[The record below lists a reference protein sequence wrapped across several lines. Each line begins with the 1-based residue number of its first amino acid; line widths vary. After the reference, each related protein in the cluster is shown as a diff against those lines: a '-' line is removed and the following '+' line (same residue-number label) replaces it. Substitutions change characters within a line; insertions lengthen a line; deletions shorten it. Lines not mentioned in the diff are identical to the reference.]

1 MFDLQLL
8 IHICTLVIVVALSH
22 FYIQLYLNHE
32 ELKHLCD
39 AVSKLPKATAYHHQ
53 LLSTAS
59 SNIHSNYNSLEHLQE
74 QTSGQQISKTT
85 ELIKTA
91 PTLSVSQSFFYTSA
105 VASTESLLVD
115 QFGKTDGLFEEQTG
129 ATFSTGHLQTTE
141 VTHVDSSETHSLVS
155 QADVDD
161 NKYVS
166 VKQPLLQSSTYINR
180 PIKKIDNIERND
192 LQVDDGST
200 QAQILQTD
208 APFSKTRF
216 DFSKVQIPETSEI
229 IKSAMD
235 MSMSVRDYEY
245 YVTHVNDEMKTE
257 EIILSTEE
265 PLYEKENRR
274 KVQSCQNVK
283 CEVLDDVENEENIE
297 PMHLYELPSN
307 GVNNEYNVHE
317 IPSDPIGVRIL
328 NKNLDKK
335 VYDSLSSQGTS
346 SWCKTDGTS
355 TKSCQFHNLCYKTAE
370 KDFIFFRS
378 NTSQLEFDPDL
389 QNPEDWF
396 TINLST
402 VPGHNAHMLSLVTI
416 PTESLSKFS
425 VAWLDGTSIIMS
437 RFKPDNIM
445 HVLHDDILPLFHT
458 LRTLNLLGDSSSDVR
473 LIFTD
478 SLTSTEFLPLYLSL
492 SSVPPLFLHHLKS
505 NVDVL
510 CFKTAHLGLSQ
521 STLWY
526 QYGFFKPQGPLPIN
540 GSKLMHKVRQATSYL
555 AEHFHSE
562 CVFCSENNFLVLL
575 SRKDNRLILNEGEF
589 IMGLVRSTKLKVM
602 SVSLETHSLNDIIS
616 IVRNSRGIIGMH
628 GSLLSLSIF
637 LKPGSVVVE
646 LFPYA
651 VNPEKYTPFKTFC
664 DIPSSGIIYT
674 SWTNPFKQKSFPHP
688 DWSGDLGGI
697 RHLPED
703 VQAKIRE
710 ETQVAD
716 HLCCN
721 DPSWLYHIYQD
732 TEVDVSTVATLT
744 AQALARTDAVRLK
757 SVTSNPPMMPGP
769 VRFLSCTEETL
780 DNKAKYILRWKLPWN
795 LEFIP
800 YKLLDQE
807 LVFQEKGTNKTSS
820 ITLKSD
826 IQTYALNKGILNEY
840 DVWIKVIVDVN
851 VYGPYVYVAC
861 KINPF

>member
-1 MFDLQLL
+1 M
-8 IHICTLVIVVALSH
+8 LVTIVALSH

-39 AVSKLPKATAYHHQ
+39 AVSRLPKATAYHHQ
-53 LLSTAS
+53 LLPTAS
-59 SNIHSNYNSLEHLQE
+59 SNIHSNYNSQGHWQE
-74 QTSGQQISKTT
+74 QTSGHQISKTA

-91 PTLSVSQSFFYTSA
+91 PTLSVSQSSIYTSA
-105 VASTESLLVD
+105 IVSTENLLVD
-115 QFGKTDGLFEEQTG
+115 EFGKTDVSDGLFEEQT
-129 ATFSTGHLQTTE
+129 APTFSTSHLQITE
-141 VTHVDSSETHSLVS
+141 VTHVDSSETHSLVL
-155 QADVDD
+155 QAESHSDD

-166 VKQPLLQSSTYINR
+166 VKQPLVQSSTYIYR
-180 PIKKIDNIERND
+180 PIKKIDNIVRRD
-192 LQVDDGST
+192 LQLEDGST
-200 QAQILQTD
+200 LAQILQTD
-208 APFSKTRF
+208 SSFSKTGF
-216 DFSKVQIPETSEI
+216 DSSNVQIPETSEN
-229 IKSAMD
+229 IKPAMD
-235 MSMSVRDYEY
+235 VSISVRDYEY
-245 YVTHVNDEMKTE
+245 YMTYENDEIKTE

-265 PLYEKENRR
+265 PLYEKENIR
-274 KVQSCQNVK
+274 KVQSCQNLK
-283 CEVLDDVENEENIE
+283 CESLVDVENEENIE

-307 GVNNEYNVHE
+307 SINNEYNVHD
-317 IPSDPIGVRIL
+317 IPPDPINVKIL

-335 VYDSLSSQGTS
+335 VYDSLTTQGTS
-346 SWCKTDGTS
+346 AWCRTDGIN
-355 TKSCQFHNLCYKTAE
+355 TKSCQFQNLCYKIAE

-378 NTSQLEFDPDL
+378 NNSQLEFDPDL

-402 VPGHNAHMLSLVTI
+402 VPGHNAHMFSLVTI
-416 PTESLSKFS
+416 PSESLNKFS

-458 LRTLNLLGDSSSDVR
+458 LHTLNLLGDSISDVR

-478 SLTSTEFLPLYLSL
+478 NFTSTDFLPLYLSL
-492 SSVPPLFLHHLKS
+492 LSKPPLFLHHLKF

-510 CFKTAHLGLSQ
+510 CFKTVHLGLTQ

-540 GSKLMHKVRQATSYL
+540 GSKLMQKVRQATQFL

-562 CVFCSENNFLVLL
+562 CVFCSRNNYLVLL

-589 IMGLVRSTKLKVM
+589 IMGLVRATKLKVM

-674 SWTNPFKQKSFPHP
+674 CWTNPDRLKSFPHP

-697 RHLPED
+697 HHLPED
-703 VQAKIRE
+703 VQSKIRE

-732 TEVDVSTVATLT
+732 TKIDVSTVAALT
-744 AQALARTDAVRLK
+744 AQALARTDTVRLK
-757 SVTSNPPMMPGP
+757 SVTSNPPMTPGP
-769 VRFLSCTEETL
+769 VQFLSCTEEAL
-780 DNKAKYILRWKLPWN
+780 DNEAKYILRWKLPWN

-807 LVFQEKGTNKTSS
+807 LVFQQKGSNKTISV
-820 ITLKSD
+820 TLKPD
-826 IQTYALNKGILNEY
+826 IQTYSLKKDILNEY

-851 VYGPYVYVAC
+851 VYGPFVYVAC
-861 KINPF
+861 KMNQF